1 MAIFAQ
7 AFSGVFG
14 HACAGV
20 RPHRGQIARV
30 AVRMR
35 GRVRPVGH
43 AYAGVRPDLTLMARA
58 YARPAVPCTP
68 CLPPRAPPPLLE
80 ARARAYAGLGQ
91 ASEPVV
97 ATLMTVHNLHH
108 MNTAMA
114 RTRQGILDGRI

>member
-1 MAIFAQ
+1 
-7 AFSGVFG
+7 
-14 HACAGV
+14 
-20 RPHRGQIARV
+20 
-30 AVRMR
+30 
-35 GRVRPVGH
+35 
-43 AYAGVRPDLTLMARA
+43 MARA

-91 ASEPVV
+91 ASEPVA